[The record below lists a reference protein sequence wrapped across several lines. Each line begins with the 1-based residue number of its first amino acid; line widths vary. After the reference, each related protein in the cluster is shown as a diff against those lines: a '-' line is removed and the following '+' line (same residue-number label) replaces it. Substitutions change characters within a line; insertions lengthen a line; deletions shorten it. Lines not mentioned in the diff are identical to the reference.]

1 MLRHLVVKLYF
12 GASWSHFPRKQCRFF
27 YFFDCTDHSTH
38 TTFNWGAGGIREL
51 TLDANKIEQ
60 MLKYRKASLPKS
72 VSTIFVTHCRLGT
85 QNKQTNKQ
93 TWTHKN

>member
-1 MLRHLVVKLYF
+1 M
-12 GASWSHFPRKQCRFF
+12 
-27 YFFDCTDHSTH
+27 
-38 TTFNWGAGGIREL
+38 NWGAGGIREL

-85 QNKQTNKQ
+85 QNKQTNMDTQKLEINTVKLTIPAVLTLQ
-93 TWTHKN
+93 NSIFIQEEQ